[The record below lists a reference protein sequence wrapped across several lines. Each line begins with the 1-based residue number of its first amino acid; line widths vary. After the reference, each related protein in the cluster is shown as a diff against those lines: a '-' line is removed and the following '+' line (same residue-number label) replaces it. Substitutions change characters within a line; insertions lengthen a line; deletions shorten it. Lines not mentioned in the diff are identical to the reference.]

1 MNKHIKWVFNEWKRY
16 KSLVIIMIFLT
27 ILTSFI
33 SSVYPY
39 LFKVLIDKIDF
50 IQKNKA
56 DFTEPMKE
64 IYRFIW
70 VVLGIGMVRLISA
83 IYPAIRAWINM
94 KFEHS
99 LRMRYFTDITEKD
112 YKFFN
117 KFRTGDLVTRLT
129 NDLTDFPKIAW
140 FLCSGIFRAF
150 NSLVNIIF
158 IMIMMFFLNWKLT
171 LYSLTPIP
179 VMIIIFYVVSTSL
192 EKRYTKNQEAIS
204 SINSQ
209 LELSFSGIK
218 IIKAFDCQDKY
229 KRFFDITLQERYNT
243 EYSLIKLQA
252 GLNLIYE
259 YIGYIGQIVILFFG
273 GYMAVKGEI
282 SIGTFLAFYTY
293 LMMMIYPMLDLPQ
306 LFISGKQAFVNIDR
320 LEEIKNF
327 PNENNRFTN
336 EEAITNFT
344 SISFK
349 DTTFNFEKAPLFKK
363 LNLTIDPKKKTLL
376 MGEVGCGKSTLIS
389 LLTGLIKP
397 DSGSIMINDINV
409 NRLKRDEFL
418 NCIGY
423 VPQDP
428 LLFSGTIFNNV
439 TFGVDEV
446 DPELYQQVLETSQLD
461 QEIANFEKKDKTT
474 LGEKGTAV
482 SGGQK
487 QRIAIARALMR
498 KPKFL
503 ILDDITS
510 SLDAENERKL
520 WVSMNK
526 YFPDTGAL
534 MVSHRISTTA
544 YADEIIFINKKH
556 QCFKGTH
563 NELHQHNREYKD
575 FIETQMNKKDKSCK
589 DDNRN
594 HKEVKK

>member
-1 MNKHIKWVFNEWKRY
+1 MNKHVKWVINEWKRY
-16 KSLVIIMIFLT
+16 KSLVVIMIVLT

-39 LFKVLIDKIDF
+39 LFKVLIDKINF
-50 IQKNKA
+50 IQKNRA
-56 DFTEPMKE
+56 DYSDPMQE

-70 VVLGIGMVRLISA
+70 VVLGIGLVRLVSS

-158 IMIMMFFLNWKLT
+158 IMTMMFFLNWKLT

-179 VMIIIFYVVSTSL
+179 IMIIVFYVVSTSL
-192 EKRYTKNQEAIS
+192 EKRYTKNQQAIS

-229 KRFFDITLQERYNT
+229 SRFFDITLQERYNT

-273 GYMAVKGEI
+273 GYMAVKGTI
-282 SIGTFLAFYTY
+282 TIGTFLAFYTY

-327 PNENNRFTN
+327 PNENSRFTN
-336 EEAITNFT
+336 EKPIKEFSSLRFVDT
-344 SISFK
+344 SFNYEK
-349 DTTFNFEKAPLFKK
+349 DPLFKK
-363 LNLTIDPKKKTLL
+363 LNLAIDPKKKTLL

-397 DSGSIMINDINV
+397 DSGSIMINEINV
-409 NRLKRDEFL
+409 DRLNREEFL
-418 NCIGY
+418 NSIGY

-428 LLFSGTIFNNV
+428 LLFSGTIFSNV
-439 TFGVDEV
+439 TFGVEEV
-446 DPELYQQVLETSQLD
+446 NQELYQQVLETSQLE
-461 QEIANFEKKDKTT
+461 QEIASFEKRDKTT

-520 WVSMNK
+520 WVSMKK

-534 MVSHRISTTA
+534 MVSHRISTIA

-563 NELHQHNREYKD
+563 KELHQHNIEYKE
-575 FIETQMNKKDKSCK
+575 FIETQMSESKK
-589 DDNRN
+589 R
-594 HKEVKK
+594 

>member
-1 MNKHIKWVFNEWKRY
+1 MNKHLKWVINEWKRY
-16 KSLVIIMIFLT
+16 KSLVVLMIFLT

-50 IQKNKA
+50 LQKNKV
-56 DFTEPMKE
+56 DYPEPMKE
-64 IYRFIW
+64 IYRFVW
-70 VVLGIGMVRLISA
+70 VILGVGAVRLISS
-83 IYPAIRAWINM
+83 IYPGVRGWINM

-99 LRMRYFTDITEKD
+99 LRMRYFAEITDKD

-158 IMIMMFFLNWKLT
+158 IMVMMFYLNWKLT
-171 LYSLTPIP
+171 LYSLTPLP
-179 VMIIIFYVVSTSL
+179 VMIIVFYLVSTSL
-192 EKRYTKNQEAIS
+192 EKRYTKNQQAIS

-218 IIKAFDCQDKY
+218 IIKAFDCEEKY
-229 KRFFDITLQERYNT
+229 NRFFEMALEERYNT

-259 YIGYIGQIVILFFG
+259 YIGYIGQIMILFFG

-282 SIGTFLAFYTY
+282 TVGTFLAFYTY

-336 EEAITNFT
+336 EVAINRFDSLKFANT
-344 SISFK
+344 SFGYGN
-349 DTTFNFEKAPLFKK
+349 DPLFSE
-363 LNLTIDPKKKTLL
+363 LNLTIDSQKKTLL
-376 MGEVGCGKSTLIS
+376 MGEVGCGKTTLIS

-397 DSGSIMINDINV
+397 DSGEILINDVNV
-409 NRLKRDEFL
+409 DKLKRDDFL
-418 NCIGY
+418 NSIGY

-428 LLFSGTIFNNV
+428 LLFSGTIYSNV
-439 TFGVDEV
+439 TFGVNQEIDK
-446 DPELYQQVLETSQLD
+446 ELYQQVLETSQLD
-461 QEIANFEKKDKTT
+461 LEIANFEKKDRTQ

-520 WVSMNK
+520 WVSMKK
-526 YFPDTGAL
+526 YFPETGAL
-534 MVSHRISTTA
+534 MVSHRISTVA
-544 YADEIIFINKKH
+544 YADEIIFINKQH

-563 NELHQHNREYKD
+563 LDLHQNNIEYRE
-575 FIETQMNKKDKSCK
+575 FIQTQMSNNKKG
-589 DDNRN
+589 
-594 HKEVKK
+594 

>member
-1 MNKHIKWVFNEWKRY
+1 MNKHLKWVINEWKRY
-16 KSLVIIMIFLT
+16 KSLVVIMFFLT

-50 IQKNKA
+50 LQKNKA
-56 DFTEPMKE
+56 DYDEPMQE

-70 VVLGIGMVRLISA
+70 VILGIGAVRLVTS
-83 IYPAIRAWINM
+83 IYPAVRAWINM

-158 IMIMMFFLNWKLT
+158 IMSMMFFLNWKLT
-171 LYSLTPIP
+171 LYSLTPLP
-179 VMIIIFYVVSTSL
+179 VMIIVFYLVSTSL
-192 EKRYTKNQEAIS
+192 EKRYSKNQEAIS

-218 IIKAFDCQDKY
+218 IIKAFDCEEKY
-229 KRFFDITLQERYNT
+229 NRFFDIALEERYNT

-259 YIGYIGQIVILFFG
+259 YIGYLGQIAILFFG
-273 GYMAVKGEI
+273 GYMAVKGTI
-282 SIGTFLAFYTY
+282 TIGTFLAFYTY

-327 PNENNRFTN
+327 PNENQRFSNEVPVDRFDSLKFSDTSFGYQEKALFTN
-336 EEAITNFT
+336 
-344 SISFK
+344 
-349 DTTFNFEKAPLFKK
+349 
-363 LNLTIDPKKKTLL
+363 LNLEIDSHKKTLL

-397 DSGSIMINDINV
+397 DSGEILINNINV
-409 NRLKRDEFL
+409 DKLKRDDFL
-418 NCIGY
+418 NSIGY

-428 LLFSGTIFNNV
+428 LLFSGTIHSNV
-439 TFGVDEV
+439 TFGVKEIDQ
-446 DPELYQQVLETSQLD
+446 ELYRQVLETSQLD
-461 QEIANFEKKDKTT
+461 NEIAGFEKRDKTI

-526 YFPDTGAL
+526 YFPETGAL
-534 MVSHRISTTA
+534 MVSHRISTVA
-544 YADEIIFINKKH
+544 YADEIIFINKEH
-556 QCFKGTH
+556 HCFKGTH
-563 NELHQHNREYKD
+563 LELHRNNPQYRD
-575 FIETQMNKKDKSCK
+575 FIQSQMTNGKKT
-589 DDNRN
+589 
-594 HKEVKK
+594 

>member
-1 MNKHIKWVFNEWKRY
+1 MNKHIKWVINEWKKY
-16 KSLVIIMIFLT
+16 KGLVVIMIALT

-50 IQKNKA
+50 LQKNKA
-56 DFTEPMKE
+56 DYADPMKE
-64 IYRFIW
+64 IYRFVW
-70 VVLGIGMVRLISA
+70 VILGVGAVRLITS
-83 IYPAIRAWINM
+83 IYPAVRAWINM

-158 IMIMMFFLNWKLT
+158 IMFMMFFLNWKLT
-171 LYSLTPIP
+171 LFSLIPLP
-179 VMIIIFYVVSTSL
+179 VMIVVFYLVSTSL
-192 EKRYTKNQEAIS
+192 ERKYTKNQQAIS

-218 IIKAFDCQDKY
+218 IIKAFQCEDKY
-229 KRFFDITLQERYNT
+229 NRFFEIALEERYNT

-259 YIGYIGQIVILFFG
+259 YIGYFGQIVILFFG

-282 SIGTFLAFYTY
+282 TVGTFLAFYTY

-327 PNENNRFTN
+327 PNENTRFTN
-336 EEAITNFT
+336 EVAVDKFDSFQFDN
-344 SISFK
+344 ISFGYDK
-349 DTTFNFEKAPLFKK
+349 ETLFES
-363 LNLTIDPKKKTLL
+363 LNLSIDSQKKTLL

-397 DSGSIMINDINV
+397 DSGVLLINDVNV
-409 NRLKRDEFL
+409 DKLKRDDFL
-418 NCIGY
+418 NNIGY

-428 LLFSGTIFNNV
+428 LLFSGTIFSNV
-439 TFGVDEV
+439 TFAVDEV
-446 DPELYQQVLETSQLD
+446 DQELYRKVLETSQLE
-461 QEIANFEKKDKTT
+461 QEIANFEKKDQTT
-474 LGEKGTAV
+474 IGEKGTAV

-498 KPKFL
+498 QPKFL

-520 WVSMNK
+520 WVSMKK
-526 YFPDTGAL
+526 YFPETGAL
-534 MVSHRISTTA
+534 MVSHRISTVA
-544 YADEIIFINKKH
+544 YADEIIFINKEHK
-556 QCFKGTH
+556 CFKGTH
-563 NELHQHNREYKD
+563 LELHKNNIEYRE
-575 FIETQMNKKDKSCK
+575 FIQTQMTSSKKG
-589 DDNRN
+589 
-594 HKEVKK
+594 

>member
-1 MNKHIKWVFNEWKRY
+1 MNKHIKWVINEWKRY
-16 KSLVIIMIFLT
+16 KWLVVIMILLT

-50 IQKNKA
+50 LQKNSQ
-56 DFTEPMKE
+56 DYSEPMKE

-70 VVLGIGMVRLISA
+70 VILGIGGVRLITSL
-83 IYPAIRAWINM
+83 YPAFRAWINM

-158 IMIMMFFLNWKLT
+158 IMTMMFFLNWKLT
-171 LYSLTPIP
+171 LYSLTPLPI
-179 VMIIIFYVVSTSL
+179 MIVVFYFVSTSL
-192 EKRYTKNQEAIS
+192 EKRYSKNQEAIS

-218 IIKAFDCQDKY
+218 IIKAFDCEEKY
-229 KRFFDITLQERYNT
+229 NRFFDIALEERYNT

-259 YIGYIGQIVILFFG
+259 YIGYFGQIAILFFG
-273 GYMAVKGEI
+273 GYMAVKGNI
-282 SIGTFLAFYTY
+282 TIGTFLAFYTY

-327 PNENNRFTN
+327 PNENKRFTN
-336 EEAITNFT
+336 EKAIEKFNKLEFVNT
-344 SISFK
+344 SFAYDKNVLFSNLNIS
-349 DTTFNFEKAPLFKK
+349 
-363 LNLTIDPKKKTLL
+363 IDSSKKTLL

-397 DSGSIMINDINV
+397 DAGQVMINGDNV
-409 NRLKRDEFL
+409 DKIKRDQFL
-418 NCIGY
+418 HKVGY

-428 LLFSGTIFNNV
+428 LLFSGTIYSNV
-439 TFGVDEV
+439 TFGVDQV
-446 DPELYQQVLETSQLD
+446 NDDLYRKVLETSQLD
-461 QEIANFEKKDKTT
+461 QEIAAFEKKDKTV

-498 KPKFL
+498 KPDFL

-526 YFPDTGAL
+526 YFPETGAL
-534 MVSHRISTTA
+534 MVSHRISTVA
-544 YADEIIFINKKH
+544 YADEIIFINKNH
-556 QCFKGTH
+556 QCFKGSH
-563 NELHQHNREYKD
+563 KELHENNNEYRD
-575 FIETQMNKKDKSCK
+575 FIQTQMTNGKKS
-589 DDNRN
+589 
-594 HKEVKK
+594 

>member
-1 MNKHIKWVFNEWKRY
+1 MNKHVKWVINEWKNY
-16 KSLVIIMIFLT
+16 KGLVVIMISLT
-27 ILTSFI
+27 VLTSFI

-50 IQKNKA
+50 LQKNQA
-56 DFTEPMKE
+56 DYSDPMKE

-70 VVLGIGMVRLISA
+70 VILGIGCVQLVTS
-83 IYPAIRAWINM
+83 IYPGVRGWINM

-150 NSLVNIIF
+150 NSLINVVF
-158 IMIMMFFLNWKLT
+158 IMTMMFFLNWKLT
-171 LYSLTPIP
+171 LWSLIPIP
-179 VMIIIFYVVSTSL
+179 VMMVVFYFVSTSL
-192 EKRYTKNQEAIS
+192 EKKYTKNQEAIS

-218 IIKAFDCQDKY
+218 IIKAFVCEEKY
-229 KRFFDITLQERYNT
+229 NRFFELALEERYNT

-259 YIGYIGQIVILFFG
+259 YIGYLGQIVILFFG

-282 SIGTFLAFYTY
+282 TIGTFLAFYTY

-327 PNENNRFTN
+327 PNENSRFTN
-336 EEAITNFT
+336 ETPVGEFDSFKFANTSFGYNKEPLFT
-344 SISFK
+344 S
-349 DTTFNFEKAPLFKK
+349 
-363 LNLTIDPKKKTLL
+363 LNLDIDSKKKTLL

-397 DSGSIMINDINV
+397 DAGSILINDISV
-409 NRLKRDEFL
+409 DKLKRDEFL
-418 NCIGY
+418 NSIGY

-428 LLFSGTIFNNV
+428 LLFSGTIHSNV
-439 TFGVDEV
+439 IFGVDEV
-446 DPELYQQVLETSQLD
+446 VEELYQQVLETSQLD
-461 QEIANFEKKDKTT
+461 QEIDNFEKKDKTII
-474 LGEKGTAV
+474 GEKGTSV

-520 WVSMNK
+520 WVSMKK
-526 YFPDTGAL
+526 YFPNTGAL
-534 MVSHRISTTA
+534 MVSHRISTVA
-544 YADEIIFINKKH
+544 YADEIIFINKQH

-563 NELHQHNREYKD
+563 LELHKNNIEYRE
-575 FIETQMNKKDKSCK
+575 FIQTQMSNNKKG
-589 DDNRN
+589 
-594 HKEVKK
+594 

>member
-1 MNKHIKWVFNEWKRY
+1 MNKHIKWVINEWKRY
-16 KSLVIIMIFLT
+16 KGLVVIMIFLT

-39 LFKVLIDKIDF
+39 LFKILIDKIDF
-50 IQKNKA
+50 LQKNSQ
-56 DFTEPMKE
+56 DYTEPMKE

-70 VVLGIGMVRLISA
+70 VILGIGVVRLVTS

-150 NSLVNIIF
+150 NSLVNIVF
-158 IMIMMFFLNWKLT
+158 IMTMMFFLNWKLT
-171 LYSLTPIP
+171 LYSLTPLPI
-179 VMIIIFYVVSTSL
+179 MIVVFYFVSTSL

-218 IIKAFDCQDKY
+218 IIKAFDCEEKY
-229 KRFFDITLQERYNT
+229 NRFFDIALEERYNT

-259 YIGYIGQIVILFFG
+259 YIGYFGQIAILFFG
-273 GYMAVKGEI
+273 GYMAVKGSI
-282 SIGTFLAFYTY
+282 TIGTFLAFYTY

-327 PNENNRFTN
+327 PNENKRFTN
-336 EEAITNFT
+336 EVSVNSFNNLEFVDT
-344 SISFK
+344 SFSY
-349 DTTFNFEKAPLFKK
+349 DHGNLFSN
-363 LNLTIDPKKKTLL
+363 LNLSIDSSKKTLL

-397 DSGSIMINDINV
+397 DSGEVLINGQSVDKI
-409 NRLKRDEFL
+409 KRDQIL
-418 NCIGY
+418 HNVGY

-428 LLFSGTIFNNV
+428 LLFSGTIYSNV
-439 TFGVDEV
+439 TFGVDDVEQ
-446 DPELYQQVLETSQLD
+446 DLYQKVLETSQL
-461 QEIANFEKKDKTT
+461 QEEIASFEKKDKTK

-498 KPKFL
+498 RPKFL

-526 YFPDTGAL
+526 YFPETGAL
-534 MVSHRISTTA
+534 MVSHRISTVA
-544 YADEIIFINKKH
+544 YADEIIFINKHH
-556 QCFKGTH
+556 QCFKGSH
-563 NELHQHNREYKD
+563 SDLHKNNYEYRD
-575 FIETQMNKKDKSCK
+575 FIQTQMTNGKKS
-589 DDNRN
+589 
-594 HKEVKK
+594 

>member
-1 MNKHIKWVFNEWKRY
+1 MNKHIKWVINEWKRY
-16 KSLVIIMIFLT
+16 KSLVVIMILLT

-50 IQKNKA
+50 LQKNK
-56 DFTEPMKE
+56 DLYEDPMKE
-64 IYRFIW
+64 IYRFLW
-70 VVLGIGMVRLISA
+70 VILGIGCVRLITSL
-83 IYPAIRAWINM
+83 YPAFRAWINM

-112 YKFFN
+112 YKFFT

-158 IMIMMFFLNWKLT
+158 IMTMMFFLNWKLT
-171 LYSLTPIP
+171 LYSLIPLP
-179 VMIIIFYVVSTSL
+179 VMVIVFYIVSTSL
-192 EKRYTKNQEAIS
+192 EKRYSNNQKAIS

-218 IIKAFDCQDKY
+218 IIKAFVCEDKY
-229 KRFFDITLQERYNT
+229 NRFFENILEERYET

-259 YIGYIGQIVILFFG
+259 YIGYLGQIVILFFG
-273 GYMAVKGEI
+273 GYMAVKGTI
-282 SIGTFLAFYTY
+282 TIGTFIAFYTY

-320 LEEIKNF
+320 LEEIRNF
-327 PNENNRFTN
+327 PNENKRFTN
-336 EEAITNFT
+336 EVPVSGFNHFKFENT
-344 SISFK
+344 SFQY
-349 DTTFNFEKAPLFKK
+349 DQAPLFSD
-363 LNLTIDPKKKTLL
+363 LNITIESQKKTLL

-397 DSGSIMINDINV
+397 DSGEILINDV
-409 NRLKRDEFL
+409 SVDKLKRDEFL
-418 NCIGY
+418 NSLGY

-428 LLFSGTIFNNV
+428 LLFSGTIFSNV
-439 TFGVDEV
+439 TFGVD
-446 DPELYQQVLETSQLD
+446 DIDQELYHQVLETSQLED
-461 QEIANFEKKDKTT
+461 EIANFEKKDKTVI
-474 LGEKGTAV
+474 GEKGTSV

-498 KPKFL
+498 KPQFL

-520 WVSMNK
+520 WVSMKK

-534 MVSHRISTTA
+534 MVSHRISTIA
-544 YADEIIFINKKH
+544 YADEIIFINKQHK
-556 QCFKGTH
+556 CFKGTH
-563 NELHQHNREYKD
+563 LELHQNNNEYKE
-575 FIETQMNKKDKSCK
+575 FIQTQMSNNKKS
-589 DDNRN
+589 
-594 HKEVKK
+594 

>member
-1 MNKHIKWVFNEWKRY
+1 MNKHIKWVINEWKKY
-16 KSLVIIMIFLT
+16 KGLVVIMIALT

-50 IQKNKA
+50 LQKNKA
-56 DFTEPMKE
+56 DYADPMKE
-64 IYRFIW
+64 IYRFVW
-70 VVLGIGMVRLISA
+70 VILGVGAVRLITS
-83 IYPAIRAWINM
+83 IYPAVRAWINM

-158 IMIMMFFLNWKLT
+158 IMFMMFFLNWKLT
-171 LYSLTPIP
+171 LYSLTPLP
-179 VMIIIFYVVSTSL
+179 VMIVVFYLVSTSL
-192 EKRYTKNQEAIS
+192 ERKYTKNQQAIS

-218 IIKAFDCQDKY
+218 IIKAFQCEDKY
-229 KRFFDITLQERYNT
+229 NRFFEIALEERYNT

-259 YIGYIGQIVILFFG
+259 YIGYFGQIVILFFG

-282 SIGTFLAFYTY
+282 TVGTFLAFYTY

-327 PNENNRFTN
+327 PNENTRFTN
-336 EEAITNFT
+336 EVAVDKFDSFQFDN
-344 SISFK
+344 ISFGYDK
-349 DTTFNFEKAPLFKK
+349 ETLFES
-363 LNLTIDPKKKTLL
+363 LNLSIDSQKKTLL

-397 DSGSIMINDINV
+397 DSGVLLINDVNV
-409 NRLKRDEFL
+409 DKLKRDDFL
-418 NCIGY
+418 NNIGY

-428 LLFSGTIFNNV
+428 LLFSGTIFSNV
-439 TFGVDEV
+439 TFAVDEV
-446 DPELYQQVLETSQLD
+446 DQELYRKVLETSQLE
-461 QEIANFEKKDKTT
+461 QEIANFEKKDQTT
-474 LGEKGTAV
+474 IGEKGTAV

-498 KPKFL
+498 QPKFL

-520 WVSMNK
+520 WVSMKK
-526 YFPDTGAL
+526 YFPETGAL
-534 MVSHRISTTA
+534 MVSHRISTVA
-544 YADEIIFINKKH
+544 YADEIIFINKEHK
-556 QCFKGTH
+556 CFKGTH
-563 NELHQHNREYKD
+563 LELHKNNIEYRE
-575 FIETQMNKKDKSCK
+575 FIQTQMTSNKKG
-589 DDNRN
+589 
-594 HKEVKK
+594 